1 MILIIIPYAGPKR
14 LTDMTAKCIASLMP
28 TLTNIEAKVVVVAN
42 APERRLTEEELLGAE
57 ELFQP
62 TNKGFGPGVN
72 AAIDHYEFFDE
83 FNDVL
88 VLNNDLV
95 FEQESWLANMLD
107 ARAEDIGAGF
117 KHYVYAPAT
126 SCTATLQAVQAGPED
141 KPPLR
146 LPQVSAYCWLVP
158 FGMCRHLDAKF
169 DVPLFPTEFPNY
181 GSDDGSAAMIRKCF
195 GQTPFRLVRRSWVRH
210 LKAQTANALHEK
222 AGTKE
227 LLTRLKKWK
236 RANGLT

>member
-1 MILIIIPYAGPKR
+1 
-14 LTDMTAKCIASLMP
+14 MTAKCIASLMP
-28 TLTNIEAKVVVVAN
+28 TLHNIHAKVVTVAN
-42 APERRLTEEELLGAE
+42 APERRLTEDELLGAE

-62 TNKGFGPGVN
+62 TNTGFGPGVN
-72 AAIDHYEFFDE
+72 AAIKHYEFFDE
-83 FNDVL
+83 FKDVL

-107 ARAEDIGAGF
+107 ARAKDIGEGF
-117 KHYVYAPAT
+117 KHYAYAPAT
-126 SCTATLQAVQAGPED
+126 SCTATLQAVQDGPED

-146 LPQVSAYCWLVP
+146 LPQVSAYCWLITY
-158 FGMCRHLDAKF
+158 GMCRHLDAKF
-169 DVPLFPTEFPNY
+169 DTVLFPPEFPNY
-181 GSDDGSAAMIRKCF
+181 GSDDGAAAMLRKCF
-195 GQTPFRLVRRSWVRH
+195 GATPFQLVRRSWVRH

-236 RANGLT
+236 RSNGMS

>member
-1 MILIIIPYAGPKR
+1 MILCIIPYAGPKR

-28 TLTNIEAKVVVVAN
+28 TLHNIPAKVVTVAN
-42 APERRLTEEELLGAE
+42 APERRLTEDELQGAE

-62 TNKGFGPGVN
+62 TNTGFGPGVN
-72 AAIDHYEFFDE
+72 AAIKHYEFFNE
-83 FNDVL
+83 FKDVL

-107 ARAEDIGAGF
+107 ARAKDIGEGF
-117 KHYVYAPAT
+117 KHYAYAPST
-126 SCTATLQAVQAGPED
+126 SCTATFQAVQDGPED

-146 LPQVSAYCWLVP
+146 LPQISAYCWLITY
-158 FGMCRHLDAKF
+158 GMCRHLDAKF
-169 DVPLFPTEFPNY
+169 DTMLFPPEFPNY
-181 GSDDGSAAMIRKCF
+181 GSDDGAAAMLRKCF
-195 GQTPFRLVRRSWVRH
+195 GATPFQLVRRSWVRH

-227 LLTRLKKWK
+227 LLIALKKWK